1 MKRALLLS
9 FSVIT
14 FLTQS
19 CKAQQVNLTKE
30 FQAEQLIVVTA
41 ADWTTIQAEMNVYE
55 LKSGKWKSVM
65 EHIPV
70 TLGRTGLAW
79 GKGLHDDK
87 LNVGELKKEG
97 DGKSPAGIFRLNGLF
112 AYETIKT
119 KMPLLKVDTT
129 TFCVDDKDSPF
140 YNRIVNTDTTAKNW
154 NSAEDMRRQDEF
166 YKYGVFVGYNTDQIV
181 AGAGSCI
188 FMHLWRGSD
197 RPTAGCTAMT
207 EENVLA
213 LFNFL
218 DSKKKPILVQV
229 PQSEYENLK
238 KLYELP

>member
-1 MKRALLLS
+1 MKKALLIS
-9 FSVIT
+9 FSVLAI
-14 FLTQS
+14 FTQS
-19 CKAQQVNLTKE
+19 CKSQKVNLTKQ
-30 FQAEQLIVVTA
+30 FQSEQLIVVTA

-55 LKSGKWKSVM
+55 LENGQWKSVM

-79 GKGLHDDK
+79 GKGLHDEK

-112 AYETIKT
+112 AYDDFKT
-119 KMPLLKVDTT
+119 KMPLLKVDTN
-129 TFCVDDKDSPF
+129 TFCVDDKTSPF
-140 YNRIVNTDTTAKNW
+140 YNQIVSTDTTAKNW
-154 NSAEDMRRQDEF
+154 NSAEEMRRKDDF

-197 RPTAGCTAMT
+197 RPTAGCTAMM
-207 EENVLA
+207 EENMVA
-213 LFNFL
+213 LFEFL
-218 DSKKKPILVQV
+218 DPAKKPILVQV
-229 PQSEYENLK
+229 PKNEYENIK
-238 KLYELP
+238 EIYELP